1 MEEIDRVEGAGKG
14 RENEGSRG
22 ARERVSD

>member
-22 ARERVSD
+22 ARERDSE